1 MDYSFP
7 KFDKWVILFLL
18 IQFPFCFGAPTGAS
32 SFEKW
37 EIDLNKTKG
46 FIEFK
51 AIGNPSAFNIIG
63 KGEGPKGLIKIEG
76 SNFTGN
82 LSFALDTLD
91 TDIELR
97 NEHMKKK
104 YLETGKY
111 PLALLTL
118 TKLSLPSGD
127 GEVKKVPF
135 EGNLNLHGVNKPV
148 KGIIGSME
156 RKKGEIKVE
165 AEFEIN
171 LSDFAISIPSF
182 ADITMAEKVEVK
194 VEFSG
199 PFSLK

>member
-1 MDYSFP
+1 M
-7 KFDKWVILFLL
+7 KNKWVILFLL

-32 SFEKW
+32 SSEKW

-51 AIGNPSAFNIIG
+51 ATGNPSAFNIIG

-91 TDIELR
+91 TEIELR